1 MLTLL
6 FQGNQT
12 NSPVV
17 PGGSLWSL
25 KESYTDPG
33 KGSRAGDIVPGIPQE
48 DVNKDLSL
56 SFIRTLQNRE
66 FQNWHRKLLDVVTF
80 IVAAP
85 IYSTI
90 HIVLCVV

>member
-12 NSPVV
+12 NSPTV
-17 PGGSLWSL
+17 PGGGLWSL
-25 KESYTDPG
+25 KESHT
-33 KGSRAGDIVPGIPQE
+33 VPGEGSMVGGIQEE

-66 FQNWHRKLLDVVTF
+66 FQNWYHRLWTVLDVVTF
-80 IVAAP
+80 IVAMP

-90 HIVLCVV
+90 QFVLCVV